1 MQYVLHDGTWVEP
14 VIAHTDVVLCNI
26 GRMLAQA
33 SDGRFRPSTHRV
45 HRPDT
50 QAGYERLSAVL
61 FAYPPHDARQW
72 RITTDGHLTVLDA
85 TWADFIAD
93 RFSGLGSTL
102 LTARTAPGTAPASPN
117 RPASGRQRH
126 EHRPSRPLRHRA
138 VDAAGGD
145 EAARHHRPQQAPV
158 AAARRPLPG
167 PAHPQPAQ
175 LHLRAGRDRGRD
187 RPVAPGLLRTRRR
200 PAHRGRVRCAFR
212 GRVAETL
219 YLAEYRP
226 APPFEVIVKNVATG
240 STTRKYPGLFPDGQP
255 LPRPVVKFDYRVDP
269 EDQPI
274 GEDYL
279 RALGLPV
286 GTMREQAL
294 VVNDVLR
301 DWLAPLQV
309 WDFCLVFGT
318 GADGELCLISEV
330 SQDCMR
336 LRHADGSPLDKDLFR
351 DGVPGAEI
359 VHQWKRAFD
368 AL

>member
-1 MQYVLHDGTWVEP
+1 MTTGPLGPYDTEQLT
-14 VIAHTDVVLCNI
+14 
-26 GRMLAQA
+26 RLAQTRPP
-33 SDGRFRPSTHRV
+33 DITGRSKQLWLLPDDLCLVRLVPSLRSFTYARDEMV
-45 HRPDT
+45 DETGPLRLDF
-50 QAGYERLSAVL
+50 YER
-61 FAYPPHDARQW
+61 
-72 RITTDGHLTVLDA
+72 
-85 TWADFIAD
+85 
-93 RFSGLGSTL
+93 
-102 LTARTAPGTAPASPN
+102 
-117 RPASGRQRH
+117 
-126 EHRPSRPLRHRA
+126 
-138 VDAAGGD
+138 
-145 EAARHHRPQQAPV
+145 
-158 AAARRPLPG
+158 AAARLTE
-167 PAHPQPAQ
+167 
-175 LHLRAGRDRGRD
+175 AG
-187 RPVAPGLLRTRRR
+187 
-200 PAHRGRVRCAFR
+200 VRCAFR
-212 GRVAETL
+212 GRVSATM

-286 GTMREQAL
+286 GAMRDQAL

-301 DWLAPLQV
+301 DWLAPLEV
-309 WDFCLVFGT
+309 WDFCLIFGT
-318 GADGELCLISEV
+318 GADGGLWLISEV